1 MLTLNIK
8 NLQNVFHHCEFLGS
22 MFLVIAAISPTILF
36 NEILGSNLA
45 IAVLADAIA
54 VGFVLYALIEIFSPV
69 CTSFFNPAVTLA
81 LAIDKKLT
89 WKKFTVYTFNQILG
103 GITGML
109 ISHMMFY
116 HEIPKLIEISTIIRS
131 GGNYLAEVL
140 GTFFLILAIFSL
152 VEQKSSKTAQIIGFL
167 VAGMLLSTSSTMFAN
182 PQVTL
187 ARIFTYSIAG
197 ISPIDAGIFIIMQ
210 LIGAILGI
218 IAFKHMKKN
227 CSDYNACRYNNEIHQ

>member
-1 MLTLNIK
+1 MSSLNIK
-8 NLQNVFHHCEFLGS
+8 KLQNGFHHCEFLGS

-36 NEILGSNLA
+36 YEILGSNLA

-54 VGFVLYALIEIFSPV
+54 VGFVLYALNEIFSPV

-89 WKKFTVYTFNQILG
+89 WKKFTVYPLNQILG

-116 HEIPKLIEISTIIRS
+116 QEIPKLIEISTITRS
-131 GGNYLAEVL
+131 GGNYLAEIL
-140 GTFFLILAIFSL
+140 GAFFLILAIFSL

-167 VAGMLLSTSSTMFAN
+167 VAGMLLATSSTMFAN

-197 ISPIDAGIFIIMQ
+197 ISPIDAVIFIIMQ
-210 LIGAILGI
+210 LIGTILGI
-218 IAFKHMKKN
+218 IAWKHMKKN
-227 CSDYNACRYNNEIHQ
+227 CSDYKTCKYNN